1 MLQKRVVR
9 PWMMSVSALV
19 LAATFA
25 GQAQADSFDVA
36 GLPLI
41 FSGSGTGSGTT
52 VNSYRDYTNVI
63 TIGGRRIDARVTLVS
78 LSGATLSA
86 FDSTTLPYAQGA
98 FFQPNLSI
106 SSAGGYAMFRVDF
119 FDENGQPATLQNFYV
134 NTYDLD
140 GAGGSASGR
149 QFTDFTGFASYALA
163 AGTKV
168 TAQSISGGRRFIT
181 TVGSNLEYTP
191 G

>member
-63 TIGGRRIDARVTLVS
+63 TIGGRRIDARVTLVG
-78 LSGATLSA
+78 SGPI
-86 FDSTTLPYAQGA
+86 D
-98 FFQPNLSI
+98 
-106 SSAGGYAMFRVDF
+106 V
-119 FDENGQPATLQNFYV
+119 
-134 NTYDLD
+134 
-140 GAGGSASGR
+140 
-149 QFTDFTGFASYALA
+149 
-163 AGTKV
+163 
-168 TAQSISGGRRFIT
+168 RRAI
-181 TVGSNLEYTP
+181 
-191 G
+191 